1 MSESHIIV
9 MRDVTKR
16 FGPVEALRGVD
27 LQVESGVFGLIGP
40 NGAGKTTII
49 RILLGLIRPDGG
61 RTTVLGLDVVRDSVE
76 IRKRVGVLHERPSF
90 PKFMT
95 ADAFLE
101 TVCNI
106 YGQEKDVLELLEMV
120 GLGDAAHRQIGGF
133 SAGMIQRLGIA
144 QTLAGSPEVIILDEP
159 TANLDVSGRRE
170 IMDLI
175 ARLHDQTGTSF
186 VISSHILTELD
197 KMCDSVAFIRRGRVI
212 ESGRVSK
219 ILDKHARNRYRVISS
234 DIRRLFER
242 LRGAGWIVETSVY
255 GIKTASMQVKG
266 LDMQEVWSRLQEA
279 AGEIGVEI
287 YGFSKAVSLEDIYD
301 EIIDRE

>member
-1 MSESHIIV
+1 VSESHIIV
-9 MRDVTKR
+9 MGDVTKR

-61 RTTVLGLDVVRDSVE
+61 RATVLGLDVVRDSVE

-101 TVCNI
+101 IVCNI

-186 VISSHILTELD
+186 AISSHILTELD

-212 ESGRVSK
+212 ESGRVSE
-219 ILDKHARNRYRVISS
+219 ILDKHARNRYRVNSS
-234 DIRRLFER
+234 DSRRLIER
-242 LRGAGWIVETSVY
+242 LRGADWIVETSVY
-255 GIKTASMQVKG
+255 GIKTASIQVKG
-266 LDMQEVWSRLQEA
+266 LDIQEVWSRLQEA
-279 AGEIGVEI
+279 AGEIEVEI

-301 EIIDRE
+301 EIIGRE

>member
-49 RILLGLIRPDGG
+49 RIILGLIRPDGG
-61 RTTVLGLDVVRDSVE
+61 RATVLGLDVVRDSVE

-212 ESGRVSK
+212 ESGRVSE
-219 ILDKHARNRYRVISS
+219 ILDKHARNRYRVNSS
-234 DIRRLFER
+234 DSRRLIER
-242 LRGAGWIVETSVY
+242 LRGADWIVETSVY
-255 GIKTASMQVKG
+255 GIKTASIQVKG